1 MRIKNIKLY
10 NLGSYAGQN
19 SFDFQSD
26 CPEQRVVVIGGKN
39 GAGKTTLF
47 TAVQVCLY
55 GNFAFGYKAA
65 GKRYLRE
72 IYDLINN
79 QIRID
84 DQETSFIE
92 IEFQQVD
99 NTDLY
104 DYIIRRSWSWPQNE
118 LEETLTVWQNGEQL
132 DEDEL
137 LNFQNYLI
145 HLIPPDMLKL
155 YFFDGEKIADYFL
168 GEKEVNIRDALM
180 VLSGNDTFDI
190 LHDQIKRV
198 LKNSENA
205 QTDVAKEYLIVRNEV
220 TELQQQVLSMQQ
232 QIEAFQAEIDEIE
245 TEIKRNQKEYAA
257 GGGITIDEW
266 KKLNNQLKSEE
277 EKRERLNWQRKAYA
291 TDLLPFVMLPEL
303 MGKILPQLHMEQEYQ
318 SYHALKNTLEDKAFS
333 SVLKSTLLE
342 IGSKKIDHDSVVL
355 FQRIREYLLNEKW
368 ENFEPIFGLSS
379 DEEIQ
384 VQTAVKHASQFDS
397 NVFARYQKR
406 IHTSLERTKEIRNR
420 LQSTNI
426 ENFEN
431 YLNVHSTLEEKSKII
446 RLKKEHEETLLE
458 LKNTDLEKKEN
469 ELRLLKKSFEEQLKA
484 QSVSDISG
492 KTLLLLEDLQEMLY
506 SNLIQQVET
515 DLNAKFRELIRKKD
529 FFSRLVID
537 RNFVVH
543 MLRNEKISRVD
554 LLSLL
559 RNGNQH
565 IAVSVLGKIA
575 VETLLNR
582 YKVTSV
588 SDLRTALSMEKE
600 ESLTLP
606 VELDKERLSSGEK
619 QIFVMSLYWAM
630 MNQSKNELPFIIDT
644 PFARIDTEHRANI
657 TEHFFK
663 KLTGQL
669 LILSTDEELSSNHL
683 KAMRDQISH
692 VYMLEYGQDKKTH
705 IHQDQYFEV

>member
-26 CPEQRVVVIGGKN
+26 CPEQHVVVIDGKN

-79 QIRID
+79 QVRID
-84 DQETSFIE
+84 DQETAFIE
-92 IEFQQVD
+92 TAFQQVD

-118 LEETLTVWQNGEQL
+118 LEETLTVWQNGEKL

-198 LKNSENA
+198 LKNFENA

-232 QIEAFQAEIDEIE
+232 QMEAFQAEIDEIE

-266 KKLNNQLKSEE
+266 KKLNDQLKSEE

-303 MGKILPQLHMEQEYQ
+303 MGKILPQLHLEQEYQ
-318 SYHALKNTLEDKAFS
+318 SYHALKTTLEDKAFS
-333 SVLKSTLLE
+333 GVLKSTLLE

-368 ENFEPIFGLSS
+368 EDFEPIFGLSY

-384 VQTAVKHASQFDS
+384 VQTAVKHVSEFDS

-426 ENFEN
+426 ENFES

-606 VELDKERLSSGEK
+606 IELDKERLSSGEK

>member
-1 MRIKNIKLY
+1 MRIKNIKL
-10 NLGSYAGQN
+10 NNFGSYAGQN
-19 SFDFQSD
+19 SFDFKSA

-72 IYDLINN
+72 IYNLINN
-79 QIRID
+79 QVRID
-84 DQETSFIE
+84 DQETAFIE
-92 IEFQQVD
+92 IEFQQFD
-99 NTDLY
+99 NTDLFE
-104 DYIIRRSWSWPQNE
+104 YIIRRSWSWPQNE
-118 LEETLTVWQNGEQL
+118 LEETLTVWQNGEKL

-198 LKNSENA
+198 LKNYENA
-205 QTDVAKEYLIVRNEV
+205 QTDVAKEYLLTRNEV
-220 TELQQQVLSMQQ
+220 TELQQQALLMEQ

-245 TEIKRNQKEYAA
+245 TEINRNKKEYAA
-257 GGGITIDEW
+257 RGGITIDEW
-266 KKLNNQLKSEE
+266 QKLNDQLKSEE

-303 MGKILPQLHMEQEYQ
+303 MGKVLPQLHLEQEYQ
-318 SYHALKNTLEDKAFS
+318 SYRALKTNLEDKAFS
-333 SVLKSTLLE
+333 GVLKSTLLE
-342 IGSKKIDHDSVVL
+342 IGSKKIDHDAVVL
-355 FQRIREYLLNEKW
+355 FERIREYLLNEKW

-379 DEEIQ
+379 DEEIR
-384 VQTAVKHASQFDS
+384 VQTAVKHVSEFDS
-397 NVFARYQKR
+397 SAFARYQKR
-406 IHTSLERTKEIRNR
+406 INTSLERTKEIRNR

-426 ENFEN
+426 ENFES

-446 RLKKEHEETLLE
+446 HLKKEHEETLLE
-458 LKNTDLEKKEN
+458 LKNTDLEKKEK

-492 KTLLLLEDLQEMLY
+492 KTLLLLEELQEMLY
-506 SNLIQQVET
+506 SNLIRQVET

-559 RNGNQH
+559 RNGNQN

-575 VETLLNR
+575 VEALLNR

-606 VELDKERLSSGEK
+606 IELDKERLSSGEK

-683 KAMRDQISH
+683 KAMRDEISH

>member
-1 MRIKNIKLY
+1 MRIKSIKLY
-10 NLGSYAGQN
+10 NFGSYVGQN
-19 SFDFQSD
+19 LFDFQSD
-26 CPEQRVVVIGGKN
+26 RPEQRVVVIGGKN

-65 GKRYLRE
+65 GKLYLRE

-79 QIRID
+79 QVRID
-84 DQETSFIE
+84 DQESAFIE
-92 IEFQQVD
+92 IEFQQID
-99 NTDLY
+99 DTDLY
-104 DYIIRRSWSWPQNE
+104 NYVIRRSWSWPQNE
-118 LEETLTVWQNGEQL
+118 LEETLTVWQNGNQL
-132 DEDEL
+132 DADEL

-190 LHDQIKRV
+190 LHDQVKRV

-205 QTDVAKEYLIVRNEV
+205 QTDVAKEYLAARSEV
-220 TELQQQVLSMQQ
+220 TELQQQILSMQQ
-232 QIEAFQAEIDEIE
+232 EIEDFQAQIDEIDAEID
-245 TEIKRNQKEYAA
+245 RNQKEYSN

-266 KKLNNQLKSEE
+266 KDLNNQLKSEE

-291 TDLLPFVMLPEL
+291 TDLLPFVMIPDLI
-303 MGKILPQLHMEQEYQ
+303 GKVQPQLHSEQEYQ
-318 SYHALKNTLEDKAFS
+318 AYHALKKSLEDTAFAN
-333 SVLKSTLLE
+333 VLKNTLLE
-342 IGSKKIDHDSVVL
+342 IGSEEIDHDSEVL
-355 FQRIREYLLNEKW
+355 FQRIREYLLNKKW
-368 ENFEPIFGLSS
+368 ETFEPLFGLSN

-384 VQTAVKHASQFDS
+384 VQSIVNRVLEFDS
-397 NVFARYQKR
+397 TVFARYQKR
-406 IHTSLERTKEIRNR
+406 IHTSLERSKEIRNR

-431 YLNVHSTLEEKSKII
+431 YMNVHSTLEEKAKLIH
-446 RLKKEHEETLLE
+446 LKKEHEETLLE

-492 KTLLLLEDLQEMLY
+492 KTLLLLEELQETLY

-543 MLRNEKISRVD
+543 ILRNEKISRID
-554 LLSLL
+554 LISLL
-559 RNGNQH
+559 RNGNEH
-565 IAVSVLGKIA
+565 IAVNALGKIA
-575 VETLLNR
+575 VETLLNC
-582 YKVTSV
+582 YKVTSI
-588 SDLRTALSMEKE
+588 SDLHTALSMEKQ

-606 VELDKERLSSGEK
+606 IELDKERLSSGEK

-683 KAMRDQISH
+683 KAMGDQISH

>member
-118 LEETLTVWQNGEQL
+118 LEETLTVWQNGKKL

-266 KKLNNQLKSEE
+266 KKLNDQLKSEE

>member
-10 NLGSYAGQN
+10 NFGSYAGQN

-79 QIRID
+79 QVRID
-84 DQETSFIE
+84 DQETAFIE

-118 LEETLTVWQNGEQL
+118 LEETLTVWQNGERL

-168 GEKEVNIRDALM
+168 GEQEVNIRDALM

-220 TELQQQVLSMQQ
+220 TELQQQALSMQQ
-232 QIEAFQAEIDEIE
+232 QIEAFQTEIDEIE

-257 GGGITIDEW
+257 RGGITIDEW
-266 KKLNNQLKSEE
+266 KKLNDQLKSEE

-303 MGKILPQLHMEQEYQ
+303 MGKILPQLHLEQEYQ
-318 SYHALKNTLEDKAFS
+318 SYCALKNTLEDKAFS
-333 SVLKSTLLE
+333 GVLKSTLLE

-368 ENFEPIFGLSS
+368 KDFEPIFGLSR

-384 VQTAVKHASQFDS
+384 VQTAVKHVSEFDS

-426 ENFEN
+426 ENFES

-543 MLRNEKISRVD
+543 MLRNEKISKVD

>member
-266 KKLNNQLKSEE
+266 KKLNDQLKSEE

>member
-10 NLGSYAGQN
+10 NFGSYAGQN

-79 QIRID
+79 QVRID
-84 DQETSFIE
+84 DQETAFIE

-118 LEETLTVWQNGEQL
+118 LEETLTVWQNGEKL

-168 GEKEVNIRDALM
+168 GEKEVSIRDALM

-232 QIEAFQAEIDEIE
+232 QIEAFQTEIDEIE
-245 TEIKRNQKEYAA
+245 TEINRNQKEYAA
-257 GGGITIDEW
+257 RGGITIDEW
-266 KKLNNQLKSEE
+266 KKLNDQLKSEE

-303 MGKILPQLHMEQEYQ
+303 MGKILPQLHLEQEYQ
-318 SYHALKNTLEDKAFS
+318 SYCALKNTLEDKAFS
-333 SVLKSTLLE
+333 GVLKSTLLE

-368 ENFEPIFGLSS
+368 EDFEPIFGLSR

-384 VQTAVKHASQFDS
+384 VQTAVKHVSEFDS

-426 ENFEN
+426 ENFES

-458 LKNTDLEKKEN
+458 LKNTNLEKKEN

-559 RNGNQH
+559 RNGSQH

-588 SDLRTALSMEKE
+588 SDLRTALSIEKE

>member
-266 KKLNNQLKSEE
+266 KKLNDQLKSEE

-582 YKVTSV
+582 YKVTSI
-588 SDLRTALSMEKE
+588 SDLRTSLSMEKE

>member
-266 KKLNNQLKSEE
+266 KKLNDQLKSEE

-630 MNQSKNELPFIIDT
+630 MNQSKNELPFIVDT

>member
-10 NLGSYAGQN
+10 NFGSYAGQN
-19 SFDFQSD
+19 SFDFQSA

-79 QIRID
+79 QVRID
-84 DQETSFIE
+84 DQETAFIE
-92 IEFQQVD
+92 VEFQQVD
-99 NTDLY
+99 NTELY

-220 TELQQQVLSMQQ
+220 TELQQQILSMQQ
-232 QIEAFQAEIDEIE
+232 QIEAFQTEIDEIE
-245 TEIKRNQKEYAA
+245 TEINRNQKEYAA
-257 GGGITIDEW
+257 RGGITIDEW
-266 KKLNNQLKSEE
+266 KKLNDQLKSEE

-303 MGKILPQLHMEQEYQ
+303 MGKLLPQLHLEQEYQ
-318 SYHALKNTLEDKAFS
+318 SYRALKTTLEDKAFS
-333 SVLKSTLLE
+333 GVLKSTLLE

-368 ENFEPIFGLSS
+368 GNFEPIFGLSS
-379 DEEIQ
+379 DEEVQ
-384 VQTAVKHASQFDS
+384 VQTVAKHVSEFDS
-397 NVFARYQKR
+397 SVFARYQKR

-426 ENFEN
+426 ENFES
-431 YLNVHSTLEEKSKII
+431 YLNVYSVLEEKSKII
-446 RLKKEHEETLLE
+446 HLKKEHEETLLE

-537 RNFVVH
+537 CNFVVH
-543 MLRNEKISRVD
+543 MLRNQKISRVD

-559 RNGNQH
+559 RNGNRH
-565 IAVSVLGKIA
+565 IAVSVLGKVA

-606 VELDKERLSSGEK
+606 IELDKERLSSGEK
-619 QIFVMSLYWAM
+619 QIFVMSLYWAI

-705 IHQDQYFEV
+705 IHQDLYFEV

>member
-10 NLGSYAGQN
+10 NFGSYAGQN
-19 SFDFQSD
+19 SFSFQSD
-26 CPEQRVVVIGGKN
+26 CSDQRVVVIGGKN

-55 GNFAFGYKAA
+55 GNFAFGYKTA
-65 GKRYLRE
+65 GKRYLHE

-84 DQETSFIE
+84 EQESSYIE

-104 DYIIRRSWSWPQNE
+104 DYIIHRSWIWPQNE
-118 LEETLTVWQNGEQL
+118 LQETLTVWQNGRQL
-132 DEDEL
+132 GLDEL

-190 LHDQIKRV
+190 LYDQIKRV
-198 LKNSENA
+198 LKSSEST
-205 QTDVAKEYLIVRNEV
+205 QTGIAKDYLSTHNEV
-220 TELQQQVLSMQQ
+220 GELQHQVENIQQEIGSFQAK
-232 QIEAFQAEIDEIE
+232 IDEIQAEID
-245 TEIKRNQKEYAA
+245 RRQKEYANC
-257 GGGITIDEW
+257 GGITIDEW
-266 KKLNNQLKSEE
+266 KELNDQLKSEE
-277 EKRERLNWQRKAYA
+277 EKRERLNWQRKSYA
-291 TDLLPFVMLPEL
+291 TDFLPFVMLPDL
-303 MGKILPQLHMEQEYQ
+303 MGKVLPQLYLEKEYQ
-318 SYHALKNTLEDKAFS
+318 GYHALKDRLEDNAFTN
-333 SVLKSTLLE
+333 VLKHSLNE
-342 IGSKKIDHDSVVL
+342 IGSTKVDQDFIIV
-355 FQRIREYLLNEKW
+355 FQQISEYLLNEKW
-368 ENFEPIFGLSS
+368 ENYEPLFGLSR
-379 DEEIQ
+379 DEEVQ
-384 VQTAVKHASQFDS
+384 VQTIVS
-397 NVFARYQKR
+397 NVLAFDANIFSRYQKR
-406 IHTSLERTKEIRNR
+406 IRTSLERAKKIRDR
-420 LQSTNI
+420 LQSTSI
-426 ENFEN
+426 ENFES
-431 YLNVHSTLEEKSKII
+431 YMNVRSSLEEELKII
-446 RLKKEHEETLLE
+446 ELKKEHSETLLE
-458 LKNTDLEKKEN
+458 LTNTDLENKKN
-469 ELRLLKKSFEEQLKA
+469 ALRLLKKSFEEQLKA

-492 KTLLLLEDLQEMLY
+492 KVLLLLEELQEMLY
-506 SNLIQQVET
+506 SNLIRQVEV
-515 DLNAKFRELIRKKD
+515 DLNAKFKELIRKKG

-537 RNFVVH
+537 HNFVVH
-543 MLRNEKISRVD
+543 ILRQEKISKTD
-554 LLSLL
+554 LISLF
-559 RNGNQH
+559 RSGNQNVA
-565 IAVSVLGKIA
+565 INVLGKVA
-575 VETLLNR
+575 VEELFNH

-588 SDLRTALSMEKE
+588 AELRNALSAEKE
-600 ESLTLP
+600 ENLTLP

-669 LILSTDEELSSNHL
+669 LILSTDEELSSSHL
-683 KAMRDQISH
+683 KAMGDQISH

>member
-232 QIEAFQAEIDEIE
+232 QMEAFQAEIDEIE

-266 KKLNNQLKSEE
+266 KKLNDQLKSEE

>member
-10 NLGSYAGQN
+10 NFGSYAGRN
-19 SFDFQSD
+19 SFDFHSA

-55 GNFAFGYKAA
+55 GNFAFGYKGA

-79 QIRID
+79 QVRID
-84 DQETSFIE
+84 DQETAFVE

-205 QTDVAKEYLIVRNEV
+205 QTDIAKEYLIVRNEV
-220 TELQQQVLSMQQ
+220 TELKQQILSMQQ
-232 QIEAFQAEIDEIE
+232 QIETFQAEIDEID
-245 TEIKRNQKEYAA
+245 TEINRNQKEYAA
-257 GGGITIDEW
+257 RGGITIDEW
-266 KKLNNQLKSEE
+266 KKLNDQLKSEE

-303 MGKILPQLHMEQEYQ
+303 MGKLLPQLHLEQEYQ
-318 SYHALKNTLEDKAFS
+318 SYRALKTTLEDKAFS
-333 SVLKSTLLE
+333 GVLKSTLLE

-379 DEEIQ
+379 DEEVQ
-384 VQTAVKHASQFDS
+384 VQTVAKHVSEFDS
-397 NVFARYQKR
+397 SVFARYQKR
-406 IHTSLERTKEIRNR
+406 ICTSLERTKEIRNR

-426 ENFEN
+426 ENFES
-431 YLNVHSTLEEKSKII
+431 YLNVHSALEEKSKII
-446 RLKKEHEETLLE
+446 HLKKEHEETLLE

-492 KTLLLLEDLQEMLY
+492 KTLLLLEELQEMLY

-543 MLRNEKISRVD
+543 MLRNQKISRVD

-559 RNGNQH
+559 RNGNRH
-565 IAVSVLGKIA
+565 VAVSVLGKVA

-606 VELDKERLSSGEK
+606 IELDKERLSSGEK

-705 IHQDQYFEV
+705 IHQDLYFEV

>member
-205 QTDVAKEYLIVRNEV
+205 QTNVAKEYLIVRNEV

-266 KKLNNQLKSEE
+266 KKLNDQLKSEE

-565 IAVSVLGKIA
+565 FAVSVLGKIA

>member
-10 NLGSYAGQN
+10 NFGSYAGQN
-19 SFDFQSD
+19 SFDFLSD

-84 DQETSFIE
+84 DQETAFIE

-99 NTDLY
+99 DTDLY
-104 DYIIRRSWSWPQNE
+104 DYIVRRSWSWPQNE
-118 LEETLTVWQNGEQL
+118 LEETLTVWQNGEKL

-155 YFFDGEKIADYFL
+155 YFFDGEKIADYFWS
-168 GEKEVNIRDALM
+168 EKEVNIRDALM

-205 QTDVAKEYLIVRNEV
+205 QTDVAKKYLITRNEV

-232 QIEAFQAEIDEIE
+232 QIEAFQTEIDEIE
-245 TEIKRNQKEYAA
+245 TEINRNQKEYAA
-257 GGGITIDEW
+257 RGGITIDEW
-266 KKLNNQLKSEE
+266 KKLNDQLKSEE

-303 MGKILPQLHMEQEYQ
+303 MGKVLPQLHLEQEYQ
-318 SYHALKNTLEDKAFS
+318 SSRSLKATLEDKAFS

-342 IGSKKIDHDSVVL
+342 IGSEKIDHDSVVL
-355 FQRIREYLLNEKW
+355 LQRIREYLLNEKW
-368 ENFEPIFGLSS
+368 ENFEPILGLSS

-384 VQTAVKHASQFDS
+384 VQTAVKHVSEFDS

-426 ENFEN
+426 ENFES

-446 RLKKEHEETLLE
+446 HLKKEHEETLLE

-469 ELRLLKKSFEEQLKA
+469 ELRILKKSFEEQLKA
-484 QSVSDISG
+484 QSVSDISE
-492 KTLLLLEDLQEMLY
+492 KTILLLEELQEMLY
-506 SNLIQQVET
+506 SNLIRQVEA

-543 MLRNEKISRVD
+543 ILRNEKVSRVD

-559 RNGNQH
+559 RSGNQH

-582 YKVTSV
+582 YKVISF

-606 VELDKERLSSGEK
+606 IELDKERLSSGEK

-683 KAMRDQISH
+683 KAMQDQISH